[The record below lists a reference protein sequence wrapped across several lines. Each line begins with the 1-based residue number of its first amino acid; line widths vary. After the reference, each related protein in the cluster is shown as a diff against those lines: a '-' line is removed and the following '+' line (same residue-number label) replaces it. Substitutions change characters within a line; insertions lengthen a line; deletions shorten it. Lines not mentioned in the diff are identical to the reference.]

1 MKKEEILHTKQLID
15 KFEKKLK
22 EFEKANEVKKEKL
35 IIELL
40 DIHKKI
46 SLNLK

>member
-1 MKKEEILHTKQLID
+1 MKKEDILHTKQLID

-22 EFEKANEVKKEKL
+22 EFDRAKENKKEKL
-35 IIELL
+35 KVELL
-40 DIHKKI
+40 DLHKKI